1 MKQTTSNLIMVR
13 PKHFNFN
20 KETAENNHFQ
30 KEEKNITEIEIRDKA
45 IKEFNSFSKL
55 LIKKGIEV
63 KIFNDRDDIITTDSV
78 FPNNWISFHEN
89 GDVFLYPMY
98 SKNRRKERRSDI
110 IKELINMGYYVKSTI
125 DLTYFEKEN
134 KFLEGTGSMVLD
146 RENKICYAAV
156 SERTNNDLLIE
167 FCSRTEFELVSFKS
181 YQSVGNE
188 RKEIYHTNVI
198 MCIADKYAIICLESV
213 DNKKEKEKIIKK
225 LKDTNKKIIKI
236 SEDQCSK
243 FAGNM
248 LQVENVKNEKFLIMS
263 ESAFNSLDDK
273 QLATINDFNEIIY
286 SDLKTIEKL
295 GGGSA
300 RCMIAENFLRKK

>member
-1 MKQTTSNLIMVR
+1 MVR

-198 MCIADKYAIICLESV
+198 MCVADKYAIICLESV
-213 DNKKEKEKIIKK
+213 DNKKEKEKIIEK
-225 LKDTNKKIIKI
+225 LKDTNKRIIKI

-263 ESAFNSLDDK
+263 ESAYNSLDDK